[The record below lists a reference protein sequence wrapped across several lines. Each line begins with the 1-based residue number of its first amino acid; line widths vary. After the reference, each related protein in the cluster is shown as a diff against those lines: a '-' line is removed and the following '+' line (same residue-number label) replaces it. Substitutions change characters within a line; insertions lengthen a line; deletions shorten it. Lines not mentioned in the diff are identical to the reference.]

1 MSILQYFKSVETDPK
16 GPLSTQIDNSV
27 IKEVNKQVRDV
38 QKKAEQNRSRKRGT
52 YSIRSAKE
60 KAEIGKYA
68 CENGVAATV
77 RHFKGMTLKE
87 SSVSDWKRL

>member
-1 MSILQYFKSVETDPK
+1 MHNNVEQLICQSYIP
-16 GPLSTQIDNSV
+16 TQIDNSV